1 MLSIVSFGLIIF
13 QGFSSYF
20 IVFSNLYVRL
30 HCLII
35 QVVKID
41 SLSFLGNCNVL
52 LNWTFIYILT
62 RYHHHNCYYFC
73 LFAFP
78 ILDDLGKSQCIFSIF
93 DYWSLLFLFEFIC
106 YLLSLP
112 FEYFWF
118 HISFVKLWHLEGVF
132 HVILT
137 GNMQRLIYS
146 VTPSRY

>member
-52 LNWTFIYILT
+52 LN
-62 RYHHHNCYYFC
+62 
-73 LFAFP
+73 
-78 ILDDLGKSQCIFSIF
+78 
-93 DYWSLLFLFEFIC
+93 
-106 YLLSLP
+106 
-112 FEYFWF
+112 
-118 HISFVKLWHLEGVF
+118 
-132 HVILT
+132 
-137 GNMQRLIYS
+137 
-146 VTPSRY
+146 